1 MKKISDLLSSFERT
15 QRPNPKIIGT
25 PRSRG
30 SSSPESQKADR
41 GCKRCIGGFRLRERD
56 GFEGVVE
63 CPCRKRRRYRGIVP
77 QHFAK
82 FNLGRLKPQPARH
95 PLQADAI
102 AALQA
107 DPHASY
113 LLCGRNGAGKSLMG
127 WCLLR
132 QAVCESRRV
141 VGINLAVLLDQYRA
155 LEKPLREEEALPPR
169 PRITALDL
177 EGPRNWFLL
186 LQEFDKPRPTEYA
199 SERLFELV
207 DMAFNYEHQLVI
219 TSNMDADELDAH
231 WSTSSP
237 RFGRSIMSRLRETC
251 VQVNLF

>member
-1 MKKISDLLSSFERT
+1 M
-15 QRPNPKIIGT
+15 
-25 PRSRG
+25 
-30 SSSPESQKADR
+30 
-41 GCKRCIGGFRLRERD
+41 
-56 GFEGVVE
+56 
-63 CPCRKRRRYRGIVP
+63 
-77 QHFAK
+77 
-82 FNLGRLKPQPARH
+82 
-95 PLQADAI
+95 QAEVI
-102 AALQA
+102 ETLQA

-141 VGINLAVLLDQYRA
+141 VGINLALLLDQYRA
-155 LEKPLREEEALPPR
+155 LERPLREEEELPPR
-169 PRITALDL
+169 PKVLASDLD
-177 EGPRNWFLL
+177 GSRNWFLL

-207 DMAFNYEHQLVI
+207 DMAFNFEHQLVI
-219 TSNMDADELDAH
+219 TSNMDADELDTH

-237 RFGRSIMSRLRETC
+237 RYGRSIMSRLRETC